1 MAVMPADHIVALRRD
16 SNRIALG
23 VEGRLNQIVPSCPGW
38 QVADLVWHLGIVHM
52 FWRMVARGVLAGPE
66 AWSEP
71 DRPDTDDLLAW
82 FAGGV
87 DVTANILD
95 SLDPD
100 MPAWTWGH
108 RQDVG
113 FIRRRVAQETA
124 VHCWDAVDAIGC
136 SEPIEQTLAVD
147 GVDEFL
153 DEVLPGL
160 SHDLA
165 GPAQTIRLH
174 AHDSGDEWTVRA
186 GEGSVSPE
194 PTSRQAEATAT
205 STASELLLLL
215 WGRRSPDQVQVDGDT
230 AALQRFLARATF

>member
-1 MAVMPADHIVALRRD
+1 MCVCPPLDDVVAIYRRLSRSEAGIRACALAGGSSDTIAVMPADHIVALRRD

-23 VEGRLNQIVPSCPGW
+23 VDGRLNQIVPSCPGW

-82 FAGGV
+82 FVGGV
-87 DVTANILD
+87 DLTADILD

-100 MPAWTWGH
+100 MPAWTWGR

-124 VHCWDAVDAIGC
+124 VHCWDAVNAIGC
-136 SEPIEQTLAVD
+136 NEPIEQTLAVD

-174 AHDSGDEWTVRA
+174 AHDSGDEWHVCGPILRPF
-186 GEGSVSPE
+186 GYQSL
-194 PTSRQAEATAT
+194 TS
-205 STASELLLLL
+205 
-215 WGRRSPDQVQVDGDT
+215 
-230 AALQRFLARATF
+230 